1 MKKFIVTTIAA
12 TMILGTSTLFDVPKF
27 KIIAEAET
35 NVNKSIT
42 HKNVH
47 KSVKHT
53 ATKKNNKVSKS
64 KVKSR
69 SIMTVAKIK
78 GNYRIKFK
86 DLQTKANRKMDTIIN
101 NAKQDYNK
109 RKSNGGSISYLY
121 FYFKYNG
128 AVQSLEDQT
137 DHSFNVLYD
146 SLKHDLKK
154 NGYSTTNANEFKV
167 AYEKA
172 KSSRRASLVKM
183 IHSKF

>member
-12 TMILGTSTLFDVPKF
+12 TMILGISTLFDVPKF

-35 NVNKSIT
+35 NVNKSII

-53 ATKKNNKVSKS
+53 A
-64 KVKSR
+64 
-69 SIMTVAKIK
+69 MTVAKIK
-78 GNYRIKFK
+78 GNYRIRFK

-101 NAKQDYNK
+101 NAKQDYNQ

-121 FYFKYNG
+121 FYFKYYG

-137 DHSFNVLYD
+137 DHSFNVIYD

-154 NGYSTTNANEFKV
+154 NGYDTTNANEFKV

-172 KSSRRASLVKM
+172 KSSRRASLLKM
-183 IHSKF
+183 IHSNF